1 MSSKYD
7 LDKLLDPYGI
17 DKIYKSIEGSNIA
30 AMAGITNPF
39 KDQSASMQAAMAGIT
54 NPFKDQSASM
64 QAAMA
69 GITNPFKD
77 QSAAMDALSK
87 YGSSLI
93 DNKSLGL
100 QADIQRLLAAT
111 TLMPELNNKVQSLHH
126 KISNHFW
133 IEREYLRNR
142 SSTFIQDNQAITN
155 NFNQIYGQNL
165 HIDKDVAQAIDLV
178 MHDKDALNIAS
189 ELIDVGIFDT
199 SSGSIIYDYL
209 NHIPES
215 KRNNVFIIF
224 ILPIILTIVIS
235 ISSEFEPI
243 QSTKNHIVHSINN
256 IKGHAVIT
264 SNSFLKAAPNG
275 ENILKIEKGTLI
287 EVYENDHLPTGWV
300 LVKLNKDNIDIKGYL
315 NISDTKF
322 IE

>member
-133 IEREYLRNR
+133 IERE
-142 SSTFIQDNQAITN
+142 
-155 NFNQIYGQNL
+155 
-165 HIDKDVAQAIDLV
+165 
-178 MHDKDALNIAS
+178 
-189 ELIDVGIFDT
+189 
-199 SSGSIIYDYL
+199 
-209 NHIPES
+209 
-215 KRNNVFIIF
+215 
-224 ILPIILTIVIS
+224 
-235 ISSEFEPI
+235 
-243 QSTKNHIVHSINN
+243 
-256 IKGHAVIT
+256 
-264 SNSFLKAAPNG
+264 
-275 ENILKIEKGTLI
+275 
-287 EVYENDHLPTGWV
+287 
-300 LVKLNKDNIDIKGYL
+300 
-315 NISDTKF
+315 
-322 IE
+322 